1 MSTDS
6 ETPRST
12 TITLTFEDGHWVA
25 TDEDSGLTAQA
36 PTREEALEA
45 LDATVAVQEG
55 GIDPDDPF
63 FSAPMFEGASTDEKD
78 IDDIL
83 YGEIGE

>member
-12 TITLTFEDGHWVA
+12 NITLTFEEGHWIA

-36 PTREEALEA
+36 PTREEALVA
-45 LDATVAVQEG
+45 LDATVAVEEG

-63 FSAPMFEGASTDEKD
+63 FSAPTFEGEPTDEED
-78 IDDIL
+78 VDDIL
-83 YGEIGE
+83 YGEFEE

>member
-6 ETPRST
+6 ENPRST
-12 TITLTFEDGHWVA
+12 KITLTFEEGHWVA

-55 GIDPDDPF
+55 GIDADDPF
-63 FSAPMFEGASTDEKD
+63 FSAPAFEGEPTDEED
-78 IDDIL
+78 VDDIV
-83 YGEIGE
+83 YGEIEE